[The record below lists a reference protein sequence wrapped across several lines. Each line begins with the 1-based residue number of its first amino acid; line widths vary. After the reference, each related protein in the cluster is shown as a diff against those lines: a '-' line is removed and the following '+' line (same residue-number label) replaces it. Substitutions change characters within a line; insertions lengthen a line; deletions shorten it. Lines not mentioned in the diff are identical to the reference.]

1 MSDNEGM
8 MHAGDDDLSL
18 PRATVQKIIQE
29 MLPDGMVCAKDTVT
43 LIIDCCV
50 EFIHLISSQANDICE
65 KESRKTIAP
74 EHILAALKE
83 LGFDA
88 YVEEVESVLKEHKV
102 QQKEREK
109 KSNKLNKSEFTEEEL
124 LRQQE
129 ALFAASRARFAASG
143 GQPGAP

>member
-1 MSDNEGM
+1 MSDNEMLHG
-8 MHAGDDDLSL
+8 GDDDLSL

-29 MLPDGMVCAKDTVT
+29 MLPNEMICAKDTVT

-83 LGFDA
+83 LGFDS
-88 YVEEVESVLKEHKV
+88 YVQEVESVLKEHKV

-129 ALFAASRARFAASG
+129 ALFAASRARFQG
-143 GQPGAP
+143 RTQ

>member
-1 MSDNEGM
+1 MSDNEAM
-8 MHAGDDDLSL
+8 MHGADDDLSL

-29 MLPDGMVCAKDTVT
+29 MLPNEMVCAKDTVT

-74 EHILAALKE
+74 EHILGALKE
-83 LGFDA
+83 LGFDS
-88 YVEEVESVLKEHKV
+88 YIEEVESVLKEHKV

-129 ALFAASRARFAASG
+129 ALFAASRARF
-143 GQPGAP
+143 

>member
-1 MSDNEGM
+1 MSDNEM
-8 MHAGDDDLSL
+8 MHGGDDDLSL

-29 MLPDGMVCAKDTVT
+29 MLPKEMVCAKDTVT

-74 EHILAALKE
+74 EHILSALKE
-83 LGFDA
+83 LGFDS

-124 LRQQE
+124 LKQQE
-129 ALFAASRARFAASG
+129 ALFAASRARFAAG
-143 GQPGAP
+143 GAAPGAPS